1 MTLPMD
7 ASNPSSGGSADDAL
21 VDDGMRVGAE
31 LDTASLVLVLG
42 DEPRRTALAALGVA
56 RAQAR
61 HRRVALGDLL
71 GDAEPIQQLLNGG
84 DPHGLADSFVYGV
97 SLNKIARA
105 VPQYGELYVLP
116 SGSEVPAYEEIFTN
130 ARWKRLAAGFK
141 ETGALLVV
149 AAPASAAHVAD
160 VVGLAD
166 GAVLVGGAEALG
178 VEGGKMLG
186 RVAAGPDRPA
196 DVPIAAPRVAASPE
210 ASPEASPP
218 EPEPIPEPEAESP
231 VPPRV
236 HWWQR
241 VASSRGA
248 MLGIGLTL
256 VLIALGVWF
265 ATRPFG
271 SGHDPLWLRRQH
283 DGATVAGT
291 VPALDSLGN
300 DSAAARG
307 ANLLAPANVSDSAGA
322 APYAVVIAR
331 FNTLSGAQAWLQSQ
345 AKGLPSPTFVP
356 VRIQGETWYAALVG
370 SYATR
375 AEADSLLAALS
386 ALGLSRA
393 DSNNIVR
400 APFAF
405 LVDSVGANAVPGLL
419 KYFTDRGQPVY
430 ALRQPNGSA
439 RLYAGA
445 FESPAQASLYVDAIR
460 TSGLRPVLVY
470 RIGRVY

>member
-1 MTLPMD
+1 MTIPMD
-7 ASNPSSGGSADDAL
+7 ASDSSSGGAADDAL
-21 VDDGMRVGAE
+21 VDDGMRVGAA
-31 LDTASLVLVLG
+31 LDTANLVLVLG
-42 DEPRRTALAALGVA
+42 DDPTRTALAALGVA

-71 GDAEPIQQLLNGG
+71 GDAVPIQQLLNGG

-97 SLNKIARA
+97 SLNKIAHP

-116 SGSEVPAYEEIFTN
+116 SGSEVPAYEDIFTN

-166 GAVLVGGAEALG
+166 GAVLVGGAEPLG
-178 VEGGKMLG
+178 VEGGKVLG
-186 RVAAGPDRPA
+186 RIATEHGQPA
-196 DVPIAAPRVAASPE
+196 DVPIAAARAA
-210 ASPEASPP
+210 APP
-218 EPEPIPEPEAESP
+218 SQPTPEPEADLP
-231 VPPRV
+231 APPPIPRSR
-236 HWWQR
+236 WWSR
-241 VASSRGA
+241 IASSRGA
-248 MLGIGLTL
+248 MFGIGLTL
-256 VLIALGVWF
+256 VLVVLGVWF
-265 ATRPFG
+265 ATRPLA
-271 SGHDPLWLRRQH
+271 SGHDPFWLRRQRG
-283 DGATVAGT
+283 GATPGGPR
-291 VPALDSLGN
+291 PALDSLGN
-300 DSAAARG
+300 DTAAARA
-307 ANLLAPANVSDSAGA
+307 ANLLAPANLSDSAAA

-386 ALGLSRA
+386 AQGLSRA

-405 LVDSVGANAVPGLL
+405 LVDSVGTEAVPALL
-419 KYFTDRGQPVY
+419 KYFADRGQPVY

>member
-1 MTLPMD
+1 MD
-7 ASNPSSGGSADDAL
+7 ASNSPAGGSADDAL

-31 LDTASLVLVLG
+31 LDTANLVLVLG

-116 SGSEVPAYEEIFTN
+116 SGSEVPAYEDIFTN

-166 GAVLVGGAEALG
+166 GAVLVGGAEPLG
-178 VEGGKMLG
+178 VEGGKVLG
-186 RVAAGPDRPA
+186 RIATEPGQPA
-196 DVPIAAPRVAASPE
+196 DVPIATPRIAASPTE
-210 ASPEASPP
+210 SV
-218 EPEPIPEPEAESP
+218 PEPEAESP
-231 VPPRV
+231 EPPPPPR
-236 HWWQR
+236 WWKR
-241 VASSRGA
+241 IASSRGA

-283 DGATVAGT
+283 GGATVAGT
-291 VPALDSLGN
+291 VPSLDSLGN

-307 ANLLAPANVSDSAGA
+307 ASLLAPANVSDSAAA

-375 AEADSLLAALS
+375 VEADSLLAALS
-386 ALGLSRA
+386 AQGLSRA

-405 LVDSVGANAVPGLL
+405 LVDSVGADAVPGLL
-419 KYFTDRGQPVY
+419 KYFADRGQPVY

>member
-1 MTLPMD
+1 VTMPMD
-7 ASNPSSGGSADDAL
+7 ASDSSSGGTADEAL
-21 VDDGMRVGAE
+21 VDDGMRVGAG
-31 LDTASLVLVLG
+31 LDAANLVLVLG

-97 SLNKIARA
+97 SLNKIAHA
-105 VPQYGELYVLP
+105 VPQYGDLYVLP
-116 SGSEVPAYEEIFTN
+116 SGSEVPAYEDIFTN
-130 ARWKRLAAGFK
+130 SRWKRLAAGFK

-166 GAVLVGGAEALG
+166 GAVLVDGAEAAG
-178 VEGGKMLG
+178 VEGGKLLG
-186 RVAAGPDRPA
+186 RIAAQLGRIAAQPERPA
-196 DVPIAAPRVAASPE
+196 DVPIAAGT
-210 ASPEASPP
+210 
-218 EPEPIPEPEAESP
+218 EAEPAAEPPSSP
-231 VPPRV
+231 SSPSAPSRGGR
-236 HWWQR
+236 WR
-241 VASSRGA
+241 RIAASRGA
-248 MLGIGLTL
+248 LLGIGLTL
-256 VLIALGVWF
+256 FLVVLGIWF
-265 ATRPFG
+265 ATRPFARG
-271 SGHDPLWLRRQH
+271 NDPLWLRRQR
-283 DGATVAGT
+283 GATTVAGS
-291 VPALDSLGN
+291 VPSLDSLGN
-300 DSAAARG
+300 DAAAAG
-307 ANLLAPANVSDSAGA
+307 AAGLLAPANLADSTAA

-331 FNTLSGAQAWLQSQ
+331 FNTRSGAESWLQSQ
-345 AKGLPSPTFVP
+345 AKGLPTPTFIP

-370 SYATR
+370 AYPTR
-375 AEADSLLAALS
+375 AEADSLLAVLS
-386 ALGLSRA
+386 AQGLSRA

-405 LVDSVGANAVPGLL
+405 LVDSVGADAVPGLL
-419 KYFTDRGQPVY
+419 KYFTDRAQPVY

>member
-1 MTLPMD
+1 MTMPLD
-7 ASNPSSGGSADDAL
+7 ESNSSSGGTADDAL
-21 VDDGMRVGAE
+21 VDDGMRVGAG
-31 LDTASLVLVLG
+31 LDTANLVLVLG

-97 SLNKIARA
+97 SLNKIAHA
-105 VPQYGELYVLP
+105 VPQYGDLYVLP

-130 ARWKRLAAGFK
+130 SRWKRLAAGFK

-166 GAVLVGGAEALG
+166 GAVLVGAAEALG

-186 RVAAGPDRPA
+186 RVAAEPDGPV
-196 DVPIAAPRVAASPE
+196 DVPIAAPA
-210 ASPEASPP
+210 
-218 EPEPIPEPEAESP
+218 EPEAAAEP
-231 VPPRV
+231 PPRGG
-236 HWWQR
+236 WWRR
-241 VASSRGA
+241 VVSSRGA

-256 VLIALGVWF
+256 VLVVLGIWF
-265 ATRPFG
+265 ATRPLA
-271 SGHDPLWLRRQH
+271 SGNGPLSLRRERGGTTAT
-283 DGATVAGT
+283 GA
-291 VPALDSLGN
+291 VPTLDSLGG
-300 DSAAARG
+300 DSAAVRNKG
-307 ANLLAPANVSDSAGA
+307 LLTPANAADSASA
-322 APYAVVIAR
+322 AAYAVVIAR

-356 VRIQGETWYAALVG
+356 VRIQGETWYAALAG

-386 ALGLSRA
+386 AQGLSRA

-400 APFAF
+400 APFAY
-405 LVDSVGANAVPGLL
+405 LVDSIGVDAVPGLL
-419 KYFTDRGQPVY
+419 KYFADRGQPVY

-445 FESPAQASLYVDAIR
+445 FESPAQASLYMDAIR

>member
-1 MTLPMD
+1 MTMPMD
-7 ASNPSSGGSADDAL
+7 ASDSSSGGTADDAL
-21 VDDGMRVGAE
+21 VDDGMRVGAA
-31 LDTASLVLVLG
+31 LDTANLVLVLG

-97 SLNKIARA
+97 SLNKIAHP
-105 VPQYGELYVLP
+105 VPQYGDLYVLP
-116 SGSEVPAYEEIFTN
+116 SGSEVPAYEDIFTN
-130 ARWKRLAAGFK
+130 SRWKRLAAGFK

-160 VVGLAD
+160 VVDLAD
-166 GAVLVGGAEALG
+166 GAVLVDGARLLG
-178 VEGGKMLG
+178 VESGKVLG
-186 RVAAGPDRPA
+186 RVAAEAEPERPA
-196 DVPIAAPRVAASPE
+196 DVTIAVPLEPAPAPE
-210 ASPEASPP
+210 GAMDL
-218 EPEPIPEPEAESP
+218 
-231 VPPRV
+231 PPRGGR
-236 HWWQR
+236 WSR
-241 VASSRGA
+241 ITSSRGA
-248 MLGIGLTL
+248 VVGIALTVVLVLLGI
-256 VLIALGVWF
+256 WF
-265 ATRPFG
+265 AARPFA
-271 SGHDPLWLRRQH
+271 SGNGPLWLRRSR
-283 DGATVAGT
+283 GASGAAAGGA
-291 VPALDSLGN
+291 VPTLDSLGG
-300 DSAAARG
+300 DPAAARN
-307 ANLLAPANVSDSAGA
+307 ASLLAPANAADSAAA
-322 APYAVVIAR
+322 APYSVVIAR

-356 VRIQGETWYAALVG
+356 VRIKSETWYAALVG

-375 AEADSLLAALS
+375 GEADSLLAALS
-386 ALGLSRA
+386 AQGLSRA

-405 LVDSVGANAVPGLL
+405 LVDSVGADAVPGLL
-419 KYFTDRGQPVY
+419 KYFADRGQPVY
-430 ALRQPNGSA
+430 ALRQSNGSA

-445 FESPAQASLYVDAIR
+445 FESPAQASLYIDAIR

>member
-1 MTLPMD
+1 MTIPMD
-7 ASNPSSGGSADDAL
+7 ASDSSSGAAADDAL
-21 VDDGMRVGAE
+21 VDDGMRVGAA
-31 LDTASLVLVLG
+31 LDTANLVLVLG
-42 DEPRRTALAALGVA
+42 DEPRRTALAALGIA

-97 SLNKIARA
+97 SLNKIAHP

-116 SGSEVPAYEEIFTN
+116 SGSEVPAYEDIFTN

-166 GAVLVGGAEALG
+166 GAVLVGGAEPLG
-178 VEGGKMLG
+178 VEGGKVLG
-186 RVAAGPDRPA
+186 RIAAEPDQPA
-196 DVPIAAPRVAASPE
+196 DVPIAAPRAAPSPSHP
-210 ASPEASPP
+210 AP
-218 EPEPIPEPEAESP
+218 EPEPDFPPP
-231 VPPRV
+231 PPRR
-236 HWWQR
+236 WWMR
-241 VASSRGA
+241 IASSRGA
-248 MLGIGLTL
+248 MFGIGLTL
-256 VLIALGVWF
+256 VLVVLGVWF
-265 ATRPFG
+265 ATRPLA
-271 SGHDPLWLRRQH
+271 SGHDPFWLRRQRG
-283 DGATVAGT
+283 GATPTGPR
-291 VPALDSLGN
+291 PALDSLGN
-300 DSAAARG
+300 DTSAGRA
-307 ANLLAPANVSDSAGA
+307 ANLLAPANLADSAAA

-356 VRIQGETWYAALVG
+356 VRIQSETWYAALVG

-375 AEADSLLAALS
+375 AEADSLLAVLS
-386 ALGLSRA
+386 AQGLSRA

-405 LVDSVGANAVPGLL
+405 LVDSVGADAVPGLL
-419 KYFTDRGQPVY
+419 KYFADRGQPVY

>member
-1 MTLPMD
+1 MPMD
-7 ASNPSSGGSADDAL
+7 ASNSSSGGPADDAL
-21 VDDGMRVGAE
+21 VDDGMRVGAG
-31 LDTASLVLVLG
+31 LDTANLVLVLG

-97 SLNKIARA
+97 SLNKIAHA

-116 SGSEVPAYEEIFTN
+116 TGSEVPAYEDIFTN

-141 ETGALLVV
+141 ETGSLLVV

-166 GAVLVGGAEALG
+166 GAVLVGGAEPLG
-178 VEGGKMLG
+178 VEGGKVLG
-186 RVAAGPDRPA
+186 RIAAEPDQPA
-196 DVPIAAPRVAASPE
+196 DVPIAAPPVAAA
-210 ASPEASPP
+210 ASQPVP
-218 EPEPIPEPEAESP
+218 EPEPESPEP
-231 VPPRV
+231 PRRR
-236 HWWQR
+236 WWSR
-241 VASSRGA
+241 VTSSRGA
-248 MLGIGLTL
+248 MVGIALTFVLVLLGI
-256 VLIALGVWF
+256 WF
-265 ATRPFG
+265 ATRPFA
-271 SGHDPLWLRRQH
+271 SGHDPLWLRRQR
-283 DGATVAGT
+283 GGTAPAGPR
-291 VPALDSLGN
+291 PALDSLGK
-300 DSAAARG
+300 DTSAARA
-307 ANLLAPANVSDSAGA
+307 ANLLAPVNVADSAAA
-322 APYAVVIAR
+322 APYAVIIAR
-331 FNTLSGAQAWLQSQ
+331 FNTRSGAESWLQSQ
-345 AKGLPSPTFVP
+345 AKGLPTPTFVP
-356 VRIQGETWYAALVG
+356 VLIRGETWYAALAG

-386 ALGLSRA
+386 AQGLSRA

-405 LVDSVGANAVPGLL
+405 LVDSVGTEAVPGLL
-419 KYFTDRGQPVY
+419 KYYTDRAVPVY

-445 FESPAQASLYVDAIR
+445 FESPEQASLYVDAIR
-460 TSGLRPVLVY
+460 IMGLRPVLVY

>member
-1 MTLPMD
+1 MTMPMD
-7 ASNPSSGGSADDAL
+7 ASDSSSGGTADDAL
-21 VDDGMRVGAE
+21 VDDGMRVGAA
-31 LDTASLVLVLG
+31 LDTANLVLVLG

-97 SLNKIARA
+97 SLNKIAHA

-116 SGSEVPAYEEIFTN
+116 SGSEVPAYEDIFTN
-130 ARWKRLAAGFK
+130 SRWKRLAAGFK

-166 GAVLVGGAEALG
+166 GAVLVGGARPEG
-178 VEGGKMLG
+178 VEGGKVLG
-186 RVAAGPDRPA
+186 RVAAEPEPEIEGPA
-196 DVPIAAPRVAASPE
+196 DVTISAPA
-210 ASPEASPP
+210 
-218 EPEPIPEPEAESP
+218 EPETTAEL
-231 VPPRV
+231 PPRGGR
-236 HWWQR
+236 WSR
-241 VASSRGA
+241 ITSSPGA
-248 MLGIGLTL
+248 LLGIALTV
-256 VLIALGVWF
+256 VLIILGIWF
-265 ATRPFG
+265 ASRPLA
-271 SGHDPLWLRRQH
+271 SGNAPLWLRRSR
-283 DGATVAGT
+283 GASGAAAGGA
-291 VPALDSLGN
+291 VPTLDSLGG
-300 DSAAARG
+300 DSAAARNG
-307 ANLLAPANVSDSAGA
+307 SLLAPANPADSAA
-322 APYAVVIAR
+322 AASFSVVIAR

-345 AKGLPSPTFVP
+345 AKGLPTPTFVP

-375 AEADSLLAALS
+375 AQADSLLAALS
-386 ALGLSRA
+386 AQGLSRA
-393 DSNNIVR
+393 DSNNVVR

-405 LVDSVGANAVPGLL
+405 LVDSVGADAVPGLL
-419 KYFTDRGQPVY
+419 KYFADRGQPVY
-430 ALRQPNGSA
+430 ALRQQNGSA

>member
-1 MTLPMD
+1 MPMD
-7 ASNPSSGGSADDAL
+7 ASDSSSGGTADDAL
-21 VDDGMRVGAE
+21 VDDGMRVGAA
-31 LDTASLVLVLG
+31 LDTANLVLVLG

-97 SLNKIARA
+97 SLNKIAHA

-116 SGSEVPAYEEIFTN
+116 SGSEVPAYEDIFTN

-166 GAVLVGGAEALG
+166 GAVLVGGATAAG
-178 VEGGKMLG
+178 VEDGKVLG
-186 RVAAGPDRPA
+186 RVAADAEPKRPA
-196 DVPIAAPRVAASPE
+196 DVVIPAS
-210 ASPEASPP
+210 AQP
-218 EPEPIPEPEAESP
+218 EPETTPEL
-231 VPPRV
+231 PPRGGR
-236 HWWQR
+236 WSR
-241 VASSRGA
+241 ITSSPGA
-248 MLGIGLTL
+248 VLGIGLTL
-256 VLIALGVWF
+256 VLVILGIWF
-265 ATRPFG
+265 ATRPLA
-271 SGHDPLWLRRQH
+271 SGNGPLWLRRSR
-283 DGATVAGT
+283 GASGAAAGGA
-291 VPALDSLGN
+291 VPALDSLGG
-300 DSAAARG
+300 DSTAVRG
-307 ANLLAPANVSDSAGA
+307 GSLLAPANVADSVGV

-356 VRIQGETWYAALVG
+356 VRIRGETWYAALVG

-375 AEADSLLAALS
+375 GEADSLLGVLS
-386 ALGLSRA
+386 AQGLSRA

-405 LVDSVGANAVPGLL
+405 LVDSVGADAVPGLL
-419 KYFTDRGQPVY
+419 KYFADRGQPVY

>member
-1 MTLPMD
+1 VTIPLD
-7 ASNPSSGGSADDAL
+7 ASNSSSGGSADDAL

-31 LDTASLVLVLG
+31 LDTANLVLVLG

-97 SLNKIARA
+97 SLNKIAHA

-116 SGSEVPAYEEIFTN
+116 SGSEVPAYEDIFTN

-166 GAVLVGGAEALG
+166 GAVLVGGAEPLG
-178 VEGGKMLG
+178 VEGGKVLG
-186 RVAAGPDRPA
+186 RIAAEPDRPA

-210 ASPEASPP
+210 ASPP

-231 VPPRV
+231 APPPAQ
-236 HWWQR
+236 WWQR

-291 VPALDSLGN
+291 VPALDSLGA

-307 ANLLAPANVSDSAGA
+307 ASLLAPANGSDSAAA

-370 SYATR
+370 SYATH

-386 ALGLSRA
+386 AQGLSRA

-405 LVDSVGANAVPGLL
+405 LVDSVSADAVPGLL
-419 KYFTDRGQPVY
+419 KYFAARGQPVY

>member
-1 MTLPMD
+1 MPMD
-7 ASNPSSGGSADDAL
+7 APDSSSGTTADEAL
-21 VDDGMRVGAE
+21 VDDGMRVGAG
-31 LDTASLVLVLG
+31 LDTANLVLVLG

-97 SLNKIARA
+97 SLNKIAHA
-105 VPQYGELYVLP
+105 VPQYGDLYVLP
-116 SGSEVPAYEEIFTN
+116 SGSEVPAYEDIFTN
-130 ARWKRLAAGFK
+130 SRWKRLAAGFK

-160 VVGLAD
+160 VVGLSD
-166 GAVLVGGAEALG
+166 GAVLVDAAEAAG
-178 VEGGKMLG
+178 VEGGKLLG
-186 RVAAGPDRPA
+186 RIAAQPERPA
-196 DVPIAAPRVAASPE
+196 DVPIAAVTEAEAA
-210 ASPEASPP
+210 P
-218 EPEPIPEPEAESP
+218 EPPSSP
-231 VPPRV
+231 SAPSRGGR
-236 HWWQR
+236 WR
-241 VASSRGA
+241 RIAASRGA
-248 MLGIGLTL
+248 VLGIGLTL
-256 VLIALGVWF
+256 FLVVLGIWF
-265 ATRPFG
+265 ASRPFARG
-271 SGHDPLWLRRQH
+271 NDPLWLRRQR
-283 DGATVAGT
+283 GGTTVAGS
-291 VPALDSLGN
+291 VPSLDSLGK
-300 DSAAARG
+300 DSAAGGAELLTP
-307 ANLLAPANVSDSAGA
+307 ANLADSAA
-322 APYAVVIAR
+322 VAPYAVVIAR
-331 FNTLSGAQAWLQSQ
+331 FNTRSGAESWLQSQ
-345 AKGLPSPTFVP
+345 AKGLPTPTFVP

-370 SYATR
+370 SYATH

-386 ALGLSRA
+386 AQGLSRA

-405 LVDSVGANAVPGLL
+405 LVDSVGAAAVPGLL
-419 KYFTDRGQPVY
+419 KYFNDRALPVY

-445 FESPAQASLYVDAIR
+445 FESPAQASLYLDAIR

>member
-1 MTLPMD
+1 MPID
-7 ASNPSSGGSADDAL
+7 ASNSSSGRTADDAL
-21 VDDGMRVGAE
+21 VDDGMRVGAA
-31 LDTASLVLVLG
+31 LDTANLVLVLG
-42 DEPRRTALAALGVA
+42 DEPRRTALAALGIA

-97 SLNKIARA
+97 SLNKIAHP
-105 VPQYGELYVLP
+105 VPQYGDLYVLP
-116 SGSEVPAYEEIFTN
+116 SGSEVPAYEDIFTN
-130 ARWKRLAAGFK
+130 SRWKRLAAGFK

-178 VEGGKMLG
+178 VEGGKVLG
-186 RVAAGPDRPA
+186 RIAAEPDRRV
-196 DVPIAAPRVAASPE
+196 DVPIAVPHVAASPS
-210 ASPEASPP
+210 AP
-218 EPEPIPEPEAESP
+218 EPEPETESET
-231 VPPRV
+231 PPRSR
-236 HWWQR
+236 WWNR

-248 MLGIGLTL
+248 MFGIGLTL
-256 VLIALGVWF
+256 VLIVLGVWF
-265 ATRPFG
+265 AARPLA
-271 SGHDPLWLRRQH
+271 SGHDPLWLRRGRGGGTAA
-283 DGATVAGT
+283 GA
-291 VPALDSLGN
+291 VPALDSLGADSAGGRGGDVLLPAN
-300 DSAAARG
+300 PGDSAAAM
-307 ANLLAPANVSDSAGA
+307 A
-322 APYAVVIAR
+322 YAVVIAR

-370 SYATR
+370 SYAMRT
-375 AEADSLLAALS
+375 EADSLLAALS
-386 ALGLSRA
+386 AQGLSRA

-405 LVDSVGANAVPGLL
+405 LVDSVGTEAVPGLL
-419 KYFTDRGQPVY
+419 KYFADRGQPVY

>member
-1 MTLPMD
+1 MTVPMD
-7 ASNPSSGGSADDAL
+7 ASNSPSGGAADDAL
-21 VDDGMRVGAE
+21 VDDGMRVGAG
-31 LDTASLVLVLG
+31 LDTANLVLVLG
-42 DEPRRTALAALGVA
+42 DDPRRTALAALGVA

-61 HRRVALGDLL
+61 NRRVALGDLL

-97 SLNKIARA
+97 SLNKIAHP
-105 VPQYGELYVLP
+105 VPQYGDLYVLP
-116 SGSEVPAYEEIFTN
+116 SGSEVPAYEDIFTN

-149 AAPASAAHVAD
+149 AAPASAAHIAD

-166 GAVLVGGAEALG
+166 GAVLVGSAEAQG

-186 RVAAGPDRPA
+186 RVAAEPEPPA
-196 DVPIAAPRVAASPE
+196 DVPIATPGVAASPSE
-210 ASPEASPP
+210 PVP
-218 EPEPIPEPEAESP
+218 EPETSAPA
-231 VPPRV
+231 PPRSP
-236 HWWQR
+236 WWNR
-241 VASSRGA
+241 IASSRGA
-248 MLGIGLTL
+248 MFGIGLTL
-256 VLIALGVWF
+256 VLVVLGVWF
-265 ATRPFG
+265 ATRPLAA
-271 SGHDPLWLRRQH
+271 GHDPLWLRRQR
-283 DGATVAGT
+283 GGVTPAGPR
-291 VPALDSLGN
+291 PALDSLGN
-300 DSAAARG
+300 DTSAGRA
-307 ANLLAPANVSDSAGA
+307 ANLLAPANVADSAAA

-370 SYATR
+370 SYATH

-386 ALGLSRA
+386 AQGLSRA

-405 LVDSVGANAVPGLL
+405 LVDSVGADAVPGLL
-419 KYFTDRGQPVY
+419 KYFADRGQPVY

>member
-1 MTLPMD
+1 MTMPMD
-7 ASNPSSGGSADDAL
+7 ASDSSSGGTADDAL
-21 VDDGMRVGAE
+21 VDDGMRVGAA
-31 LDTASLVLVLG
+31 LDTANLVLVLG

-97 SLNKIARA
+97 SLNKIAHA

-116 SGSEVPAYEEIFTN
+116 SGSEVPAYEDIFTN
-130 ARWKRLAAGFK
+130 SRWKRLAAGFK

-166 GAVLVGGAEALG
+166 GAVLVGGARPQG
-178 VEGGKMLG
+178 VEGEKVLG
-186 RVAAGPDRPA
+186 RIAAEPEPEGPA
-196 DVPIAAPRVAASPE
+196 DVTIAVPT
-210 ASPEASPP
+210 
-218 EPEPIPEPEAESP
+218 EPEATAEL
-231 VPPRV
+231 PPRGGR
-236 HWWQR
+236 WSR
-241 VASSRGA
+241 IRSSRGA
-248 MLGIGLTL
+248 LLGIGLTI
-256 VLIALGVWF
+256 VLIVLGIWF
-265 ATRPFG
+265 ATRPFS
-271 SGHDPLWLRRQH
+271 SGNAPLWLRRSR
-283 DGATVAGT
+283 GASGAAAGGA
-291 VPALDSLGN
+291 VPALDSLGG
-300 DSAAARG
+300 DSAAARN
-307 ANLLAPANVSDSAGA
+307 ARLLAPANAADSVAA
-322 APYAVVIAR
+322 APYAVLIAR
-331 FNTLSGAQAWLQSQ
+331 FNTRSGAESWLQSQ
-345 AKGLPSPTFVP
+345 AKGLPTPTFIP

-370 SYATR
+370 SYPTR
-375 AEADSLLAALS
+375 AEADSLLSVLS
-386 ALGLSRA
+386 AQGLSRA

-405 LVDSVGANAVPGLL
+405 LVDSVGADAVPGLL
-419 KYFTDRGQPVY
+419 KYYTDRGQGVY

-439 RLYAGA
+439 RLYVGA
-445 FESPAQASLYVDAIR
+445 FESPAQAALDLDAIR

>member
-1 MTLPMD
+1 MPMD
-7 ASNPSSGGSADDAL
+7 ASNSSSGGAADDAL
-21 VDDGMRVGAE
+21 VDDGMRVGAA
-31 LDTASLVLVLG
+31 LDTANLVLVLG

-97 SLNKIARA
+97 SLNKIAHA
-105 VPQYGELYVLP
+105 VPQYGDLYVLP

-166 GAVLVGGAEALG
+166 GAVLVGSAEALG

-186 RVAAGPDRPA
+186 RVAAESDGPA
-196 DVPIAAPRVAASPE
+196 DVPIAAPLEQQPE
-210 ASPEASPP
+210 AAMD
-218 EPEPIPEPEAESP
+218 
-231 VPPRV
+231 VPPRGG
-236 HWWQR
+236 WWSR

-256 VLIALGVWF
+256 VLVVLGIWF
-265 ATRPFG
+265 ATRPLA
-271 SGHDPLWLRRQH
+271 SGNAPLWLRRARGVT
-283 DGATVAGT
+283 GAAGGA
-291 VPALDSLGN
+291 VPALDSLGA
-300 DSAAARG
+300 DSATGHNAL
-307 ANLLAPANVSDSAGA
+307 LLAPANAGDSAA
-322 APYAVVIAR
+322 ASAYAVVIAR
-331 FNTLSGAQAWLQSQ
+331 FNTQLGAQSWLQTQ
-345 AKGLPSPTFVP
+345 AKGLPTPTFVP
-356 VRIQGETWYAALVG
+356 VRIQGETWFAALAG

-375 AEADSLLAALS
+375 AQADSLLAALS
-386 ALGLSRA
+386 AQGLLRA
-393 DSNNIVR
+393 DSNNVVR

-405 LVDSVGANAVPGLL
+405 LVDSVGAGAVPEML
-419 KYFTDRGQPVY
+419 KYFAGRGQPVY

-439 RLYAGA
+439 RLYACA
-445 FESPAQASLYVDAIR
+445 FESPAQASLYINSIC
-460 TSGLRPVLVY
+460 TTGLRPVLVY
-470 RIGRVY
+470 RLGRVY

>member
-1 MTLPMD
+1 MTMPMD
-7 ASNPSSGGSADDAL
+7 ASSSSSGDRAADDAL
-21 VDDGMRVGAE
+21 VDDGMRVGAA
-31 LDTASLVLVLG
+31 LDTANLVLVLG
-42 DEPRRTALAALGVA
+42 DDPRRTALAALGVA

-61 HRRVALGDLL
+61 NRRVALGDLL

-97 SLNKIARA
+97 SLNKIAHA
-105 VPQYGELYVLP
+105 VPQYGDLYVLP
-116 SGSEVPAYEEIFTN
+116 SGSEVPAYEDIFTN

-166 GAVLVGGAEALG
+166 GAVLVGSAEALG

-186 RVAAGPDRPA
+186 RVAVEPDRPA
-196 DVPIAAPRVAASPE
+196 DVVAAAPAAAEPAPEPAPE
-210 ASPEASPP
+210 AAPEA
-218 EPEPIPEPEAESP
+218 PEALPERGGRWS
-231 VPPRV
+231 RLTK
-236 HWWQR
+236 
-241 VASSRGA
+241 SRGA
-248 MLGIGLTL
+248 MFGIGLSL
-256 VLIALGVWF
+256 VLVALGLWF
-265 ATRPFG
+265 AARPLA
-271 SGHDPLWLRRQH
+271 SGNDPLWLRRQH
-283 DGATVAGT
+283 AGAAASGP
-291 VPALDSLGN
+291 VPTLDSLGN
-300 DSAAARG
+300 DSAAIRAAG
-307 ANLLAPANVSDSAGA
+307 LLAPANRADSAAA

-370 SYATR
+370 SYPTR

-386 ALGLSRA
+386 AQGLSRA

-405 LVDSVGANAVPGLL
+405 LVDSVGADAVPRLL
-419 KYFTDRGQPVY
+419 KYFADRGQPVY

>member
-1 MTLPMD
+1 VTMPMD
-7 ASNPSSGGSADDAL
+7 ASNSSSGGTAADDAL
-21 VDDGMRVGAE
+21 VDDGMRVGAG
-31 LDTASLVLVLG
+31 LDTANLVLVLG

-97 SLNKIARA
+97 SLNKIAHP

-116 SGSEVPAYEEIFTN
+116 SGSEVPAYEDIFTN
-130 ARWKRLAAGFK
+130 TRWKRLAAGFK

-149 AAPASAAHVAD
+149 AAPASASHVAD

-166 GAVLVGGAEALG
+166 GAVLVGGAEPLG
-178 VEGGKMLG
+178 VEGGKVLG
-186 RVAAGPDRPA
+186 RIATEPDRPA
-196 DVPIAAPRVAASPE
+196 DVPIAPAEIAASPSE
-210 ASPEASPP
+210 PVP
-218 EPEPIPEPEAESP
+218 EPEVDLPAPSP
-231 VPPRV
+231 RRP
-236 HWWQR
+236 WWNR

-248 MLGIGLTL
+248 LVGIGLTL
-256 VLIALGVWF
+256 VLIVLGVWF
-265 ATRPFG
+265 ATRPFA

-283 DGATVAGT
+283 AGGTAGGA
-291 VPALDSLGN
+291 VPTLDSLGN
-300 DSAAARG
+300 DATPGGAA
-307 ANLLAPANVSDSAGA
+307 LLAPANPADSAA
-322 APYAVVIAR
+322 AAAYSVVIAR
-331 FNTLSGAQAWLQSQ
+331 FNTRSGAESWLQSQ
-345 AKGLPSPTFVP
+345 AKGLPTPTFVP

-370 SYATR
+370 SYPTR
-375 AEADSLLAALS
+375 AEADSLLAVLS
-386 ALGLSRA
+386 AQGLSRA

-405 LVDSVGANAVPGLL
+405 LVDSVGADAVPGLL
-419 KYFTDRGQPVY
+419 KYFTDRAQPVY

>member
-1 MTLPMD
+1 MTMPMD
-7 ASNPSSGGSADDAL
+7 ASNSSSGGAADDAL
-21 VDDGMRVGAE
+21 VDDGMRVGAA
-31 LDTASLVLVLG
+31 LDTANLVLVLG
-42 DEPRRTALAALGVA
+42 DDPTRTALAALGVA

-116 SGSEVPAYEEIFTN
+116 SGSEVPAYEDIFTN
-130 ARWKRLAAGFK
+130 ARWKRIAAGFK

-166 GAVLVGGAEALG
+166 GAVLVGGAEPLG
-178 VEGGKMLG
+178 VEGGKVLG
-186 RVAAGPDRPA
+186 RVAAKPEPPA
-196 DVPIAAPRVAASPE
+196 DVPIALPPVAASAPPP
-210 ASPEASPP
+210 AP
-218 EPEPIPEPEAESP
+218 EPETDSP
-231 VPPRV
+231 APPPDR
-236 HWWQR
+236 WWKR
-241 VASSRGA
+241 IASSRGA
-248 MLGIGLTL
+248 VFGIGLAL
-256 VLIALGVWF
+256 VLVVLGVWF
-265 ATRPFG
+265 ATRPLAA
-271 SGHDPLWLRRQH
+271 GHDPLWLRRQRG
-283 DGATVAGT
+283 GAAPSGPRPT
-291 VPALDSLGN
+291 LDSLGN
-300 DSAAARG
+300 DTTAGRAAT
-307 ANLLAPANVSDSAGA
+307 LLAPANLADSAAA

-375 AEADSLLAALS
+375 READSLLAALS
-386 ALGLSRA
+386 AQGLSRA

-405 LVDSVGANAVPGLL
+405 LVDSVGADAVPGLL
-419 KYFTDRGQPVY
+419 KYFADRGQPVY

>member
-1 MTLPMD
+1 MTMPMD
-7 ASNPSSGGSADDAL
+7 ASDSSSGGTADDAL
-21 VDDGMRVGAE
+21 VDDGMRVGAA
-31 LDTASLVLVLG
+31 LDTAYLVLVLG

-97 SLNKIARA
+97 SLNKIAHA
-105 VPQYGELYVLP
+105 VPQYGDLYVLP

-130 ARWKRLAAGFK
+130 SRWKRLAAGFK

-149 AAPASAAHVAD
+149 AAPASAANVAD

-166 GAVLVGGAEALG
+166 GAVLVGAAEALG

-186 RVAAGPDRPA
+186 RVAAEPDGPV
-196 DVPIAAPRVAASPE
+196 DVPIAAPMEPQPE
-210 ASPEASPP
+210 AA
-218 EPEPIPEPEAESP
+218 AD
-231 VPPRV
+231 VPPRGG
-236 HWWQR
+236 WWSR
-241 VASSRGA
+241 VVSSRGA

-256 VLIALGVWF
+256 VLVVLGIWF
-265 ATRPFG
+265 ATRPLA
-271 SGHDPLWLRRQH
+271 SGNGPLWLRRSR
-283 DGATVAGT
+283 GASGAAAGGA
-291 VPALDSLGN
+291 VPTLDSLGGDSAVGRN
-300 DSAAARG
+300 ATLLTPANAGDSAAAV
-307 ANLLAPANVSDSAGA
+307 AYS
-322 APYAVVIAR
+322 VVIAR

-356 VRIQGETWYAALVG
+356 VQIQGETWYAALVG

-375 AEADSLLAALS
+375 AEADSLLAALN
-386 ALGLSRA
+386 AQGLSRA

-400 APFAF
+400 APFAY
-405 LVDSVGANAVPGLL
+405 LVDSIGIDAVPGLL
-419 KYFTDRGQPVY
+419 KYFADRGQPVY

-445 FESPAQASLYVDAIR
+445 FESPAQASLYMDAIR